1 MRATA
6 AARVIVACFAIT
18 LLQPP
23 EAMAANGLPVFAR
36 RYRVSCSLCHN
47 PAPVLTPFGRTFAAN
62 GFRMASGE
70 SPSDTVNTGDELLSL
85 LKDIPLAVRLDAYV
99 NAYAN
104 GSAVTDFQTPYYL
117 KLLSSGPIS
126 SSLSYYLYFLLA
138 ERGEV
143 GGIED
148 AFVYANDIGGA
159 PVDLVV
165 GQFQVSDPLFKRELR
180 PEYQDYAIYRTRI
193 GDQPTD
199 LTYDRGLMAMAD
211 VAGFTV
217 TGMVVNG
224 NGLSAA
230 GANRRLDNNYPKNF
244 LGHVTRDLVSGVRLG
259 VLGYRG
265 QQEGAADTASTVTNT
280 VWMLGADA
288 TIERGPLQLNVQ
300 YLHREDDKPTFR
312 IGEATA
318 LTDGG
323 FAELLFRP
331 ARSRWYG
338 VALYN
343 RVTSTRPLLD
353 VRLGG
358 PTGLR
363 EYEALTGGGGFLLRR
378 NFRVYGEL
386 TGDLNAET
394 LVWTIG
400 VTTAF

>member
-1 MRATA
+1 
-6 AARVIVACFAIT
+6 
-18 LLQPP
+18 
-23 EAMAANGLPVFAR
+23 
-36 RYRVSCSLCHN
+36 
-47 PAPVLTPFGRTFAAN
+47 
-62 GFRMASGE
+62 
-70 SPSDTVNTGDELLSL
+70 VNTGDELLSL
-85 LKDIPLAVRLDAYV
+85 LKDIPLAIRLDAYV

-104 GSAVTDFQTPYYL
+104 GNVVTDLQTPYYL

-126 SSLSYYLYFLLA
+126 SSLSYYLYFLFA

-193 GDQPTD
+193 GNQSTD

-211 VAGFTV
+211 VGGFTV

-230 GANRRLDNNYPKNF
+230 GANRRLDNDYPKNF
-244 LGHVTRDLVSGVRLG
+244 LGHMTRDLVSGVRLG
-259 VLGYRG
+259 VLGYHG
-265 QQEGAADTASTVTNT
+265 QLEGAVADTAPTVTNT
-280 VWMLGADA
+280 MWMLGADA
-288 TIERGPLQLNVQ
+288 TLERGPLQLNLQ
-300 YLHREDDKPTFR
+300 YLHREDNKPTFT

-331 ARSRWYG
+331 AQSRWYG

-343 RVTSTRPLLD
+343 RVTSNRPLLD

-358 PTGLR
+358 PSSLR
-363 EYEALTGGGGFLLRR
+363 KYEALTGGGGFLLRR
-378 NFRVYGEL
+378 NFRIYGEL

-394 LVWTIG
+394 LVWTLG